1 MPQAHD
7 GSGDPAIV
15 ALTQLLQS
23 EREQALTEEPSL
35 VERCDPG
42 RVWLLWFA
50 IGATEEVC
58 TLLQRESDGERS
70 QVFRGVVST
79 IFGRGVH
86 SDVDPV
92 VADKCLIDRF
102 ESAGAEA
109 IRACMR
115 GDEGLGHYLTALRR
129 SGGYHC

>member
-23 EREQALTEEPSL
+23 ERE
-35 VERCDPG
+35 
-42 RVWLLWFA
+42 
-50 IGATEEVC
+50 
-58 TLLQRESDGERS
+58 SDGERS
-70 QVFRGVVST
+70 QVFRGVVCT
-79 IFGRGVH
+79 IFGGGVH